1 MKNMRFENM
10 NYLIKKSI
18 FLLKNYGVRELAYR
32 IIHYLPNRFSQNLKS
47 LSLNIK
53 AKKNLEQIIYSIR
66 QFNSDDPDNIFDFSR
81 NFYEGIIRPIQFKS
95 EFVELLKIFKMLNPK
110 YILEIG
116 IAKGGTL
123 FCFCKLAK
131 EDATIIGVDLEN
143 YPDWRLRIF
152 EAFKK
157 GNQNLFILS
166 GKDSHKIDTLNE
178 IRSILKGQKLD
189 FLFIDGDHT
198 YTGVKKDF
206 EMYSPL
212 IREGGIIAFHDIV
225 ESKFDK
231 KIEVSKF
238 WNEIKSNYEYREIIA
253 DPNQDGAGIGVI
265 IKK

>member
-1 MKNMRFENM
+1 M
-10 NYLIKKSI
+10 
-18 FLLKNYGVRELAYR
+18 
-32 IIHYLPNRFSQNLKS
+32 
-47 LSLNIK
+47 
-53 AKKNLEQIIYSIR
+53 
-66 QFNSDDPDNIFDFSR
+66 
-81 NFYEGIIRPIQFKS
+81 
-95 EFVELLKIFKMLNPK
+95 
-110 YILEIG
+110 
-116 IAKGGTL
+116 

-131 EDATIIGVDLEN
+131 EDATIIGVDLGN

-152 EAFKK
+152 EEFKK

-212 IREGGIIAFHDIV
+212 VREGGIIAFHDIV

-238 WNEIKSNYEYREIIA
+238 WNEIKSNYEYREIISE
-253 DPNQDGAGIGVI
+253 PNQDGAGIGVI